1 MAQSLAL
8 YIDKYYIVGAIIS
21 DGVARRVLPSNNED
35 RFWLYF
41 YEDTASDN
49 IIYGKSYKK
58 GCLSNQLRHHGDVF
72 AHLTDREFTFKRYGR
87 DQELRRIFKA
97 AGIVDELKN
106 ALDRDGLAP
115 IETYLSFSQDISDAA
130 RLTFIRDVLQP
141 EGFDVKESAAR
152 IDLLALEQSFRD
164 KRYDQEGHYLLLN
177 ACNENLRYAIY
188 KHTGDISIRVLEG
201 CLEGLGINLTS
212 RALLEHVLKEINARQ
227 LIIGEEDRK
236 AEYLHLESYVSDWL
250 AELQAARPGLPIQ
263 LRNIKLSK
271 MGNNSYDVILL
282 KQDVDER
289 SRVIIE
295 DIIQEITTSIARGK
309 IDPSD
314 LKGVLF
320 LGNTFENS
328 LFEQA
333 LLRKY
338 SFPSKACIHY
348 TESDLVSIV
357 GVYPLMDCS
366 QFSEATQS
374 TLARGEDEL
383 KRQQLAKEEAQR
395 KLEAEQSRSEQAE
408 AERKAF
414 ETKKNYEE
422 AMYNVSNYEKQGEYA
437 QMLDWAKI
445 ALEHQPDSAEA
456 KKKVE
461 ESTRLLSEMKVREEQ
476 YKATMMR
483 AQKSFG
489 EGLWSEAIAQAEMA
503 LSIKS
508 TSKEASRIKSEAS
521 KLLERAEQIDTF
533 FTKAEA
539 YLSQKAYQEARMEI
553 QKVLALDKNN
563 KRAMDQLSDIDQ
575 AIKEL
580 HKKIDALK
588 LELSSAIDTGD
599 LDTAISLTNKLIE
612 IDTEHQRE
620 WTEQSQHLKAE
631 QTRLAQEAAEWAS
644 LKEQID
650 KALFG
655 EQWDEVVRLGEAA
668 LKLREDP
675 LLRANLDR
683 ARQKLDT
690 IRQQE
695 LYDHGISQ
703 VKSYIVDKEWDQA
716 NEMLLKLQEQYPE
729 KKDSFKKLFN
739 QIFEGEASSVQ
750 RSSDKATRKATSQAT
765 TDDFFDM
772 PFPSKREKPTGKGST
787 NHPPKPQKE
796 TSEDDFFG
804 TASPS
809 TSKKGATLDDF
820 NF

>member
-1 MAQSLAL
+1 M
-8 YIDKYYIVGAIIS
+8 
-21 DGVARRVLPSNNED
+21 
-35 RFWLYF
+35 
-41 YEDTASDN
+41 
-49 IIYGKSYKK
+49 
-58 GCLSNQLRHHGDVF
+58 
-72 AHLTDREFTFKRYGR
+72 
-87 DQELRRIFKA
+87 
-97 AGIVDELKN
+97 
-106 ALDRDGLAP
+106 
-115 IETYLSFSQDISDAA
+115 SFSQDISYAA

-141 EGFDVKESAAR
+141 EGFDVKESAVR
-152 IDLLALEQSFRD
+152 IDHLALERSFRE
-164 KRYDQEGHYLLLN
+164 KKYDQEGHYLLLN
-177 ACNENLRYAIY
+177 ACNENLHYAIY
-188 KHTGDISIRVLEG
+188 KHTGDIPIRVLEG
-201 CLEGLGINLTS
+201 CLEGLGINLTG
-212 RALLEHVLKEINARQ
+212 RALLEQVLKEINARQ
-227 LIIGEEDRK
+227 LIIREEDRE
-236 AEYLHLESYVSDWL
+236 AEYLHLASYVEDWL
-250 AELQAARPGLPIQ
+250 SELQATQPGRPFTLT
-263 LRNIKLSK
+263 NIRLSK
-271 MGNNSYDVILL
+271 MSDNPYDVILI
-282 KQDVDER
+282 KGSIQAR
-289 SRVIIE
+289 SEAIIE
-295 DIIQEITTSIARGK
+295 DIIREITNSVSRLNKPQSARL
-309 IDPSD
+309 DEPQSD
-314 LKGVLF
+314 IKLKGILF
-320 LGNTFENS
+320 LGDTFENS
-328 LFEQA
+328 LFEEK
-333 LLRKY
+333 LLKRY
-338 SFPSKACIHY
+338 SILSEACIHY
-348 TESDLVSIV
+348 TDSDLVSII
-357 GVYPLMDCS
+357 GVYPLIDCS
-366 QFSEATQS
+366 QFSESTQS

-383 KRQQLAKEEAQR
+383 KRLQLAKEEELR
-395 KLEAEQSRSEQAE
+395 KIEAEQSRSEQAE

-414 ETKKNYEE
+414 ETKKNYDE
-422 AMYNVSNYEKQGEYA
+422 AMSNVADYEKQGEYA

-489 EGLWSEAIAQAEMA
+489 DGLWSEAIAQAEMA

-521 KLLERAEQIDTF
+521 KFLERSEQIETF

-683 ARQKLDT
+683 ARQKLQD
-690 IRQQE
+690 INLQKE
-695 LYDHGISQ
+695 YDQGIAQ
-703 VKSYIVDKEWDQA
+703 VKGYMVDKEWEHATQ
-716 NEMLLKLQEQYPE
+716 LLRQLDE
-729 KKDSFKKLFN
+729 KFPDKKASNKKLFK
-739 QIFEGEASSVQ
+739 QIFEGESGTTQHSST
-750 RSSDKATRKATSQAT
+750 KA
-765 TDDFFDM
+765 
-772 PFPSKREKPTGKGST
+772 
-787 NHPPKPQKE
+787 PKPKKD
-796 TSEDDFFG
+796 SFDDDFFG
-804 TASPS
+804 IPTPRKS
-809 TSKKGATLDDF
+809 TSSTKQKSQAKQKSTDSKASGDTSKPAKKKFSIDDF

>member
-1 MAQSLAL
+1 MTQSLAL
-8 YIDKYYIVGAIIS
+8 YIDKYYIVGATIS
-21 DGVARRVLPSNNED
+21 DGVTRRVLPSNNED

-49 IIYGKSYKK
+49 IIYGKSYKD
-58 GCLSNQLRHHGDVF
+58 GYHSNKLHHHGDVF
-72 AHLTDREFTFKRYGR
+72 AHLTDREFTFKRYDR
-87 DQELRRIFKA
+87 DQELPRIFKA
-97 AGIVDELKN
+97 AGIIDELKK
-106 ALDRDGLAP
+106 ALGEDDLHP
-115 IETYLSFSQDISDAA
+115 IETYLSFSQDISYAA
-130 RLTFIRDVLQP
+130 RLTFIRDILQP
-141 EGFDVKESAAR
+141 EGFDIKESAVR
-152 IDLLALEQSFRD
+152 IDQLALEQCFRE
-164 KRYDQEGHYLLLN
+164 KRYDQEGYYLLLN
-177 ACNENLRYAIY
+177 ACNENLHYAIY
-188 KHTGDISIRVLEG
+188 KHTGDIPIRVLEG
-201 CLEGLGINLTS
+201 CLEGLGINLTG
-212 RALLEHVLKEINARQ
+212 RALLEQVLNEINKRQ
-227 LIIGEEDRK
+227 LIIREEDRE
-236 AEYLHLESYVSDWL
+236 AEYLHLASYVEDWL
-250 AELQAARPGLPIQ
+250 SELQATQPGRPFTLT
-263 LRNIKLSK
+263 NIRLSK
-271 MGNNSYDVILL
+271 MSDNPYDVILI
-282 KQDVDER
+282 KKSVEDR
-289 SRVIIE
+289 SKAIIE
-295 DIIQEITTSIARGK
+295 DIIREIANSVSRLK
-309 IDPSD
+309 EKQSD
-314 LKGVLF
+314 FKLKGILF
-320 LGNTFENS
+320 LGNTFDNS
-328 LFEQA
+328 LYEEK
-333 LLRKY
+333 LHDKY
-338 SFPSKACIHY
+338 MVPSESCIHY

-521 KLLERAEQIDTF
+521 KFLERSEQIETF

-631 QTRLAQEAAEWAS
+631 QKRLAQEAAEWAS

-683 ARQKLDT
+683 ARQKLQD
-690 IRQQE
+690 INLQKE
-695 LYDHGISQ
+695 YDQGIAQ
-703 VKSYIVDKEWDQA
+703 VKGYMVDKEWEHATQ
-716 NEMLLKLQEQYPE
+716 LLRQLDE
-729 KKDSFKKLFN
+729 KFPDKKASNKKLFK
-739 QIFEGEASSVQ
+739 QIFEGESGTTQHSST
-750 RSSDKATRKATSQAT
+750 KA
-765 TDDFFDM
+765 
-772 PFPSKREKPTGKGST
+772 
-787 NHPPKPQKE
+787 PKPKKD
-796 TSEDDFFG
+796 SFDDDFFG
-804 TASPS
+804 IPTPRKS
-809 TSKKGATLDDF
+809 TSSTKQKSQAKQKSTDSKASGDTSKPAKKKFSIDDF